1 MAGEPMAGEPM
12 AGEPM
17 AGEPMAGE
25 HCTLKHFV
33 IDRAALVVR
42 WLLTLTNPAPIYRG
56 GAGMV
61 PGRRN

>member
-17 AGEPMAGE
+17 AGG

-33 IDRAALVVR
+33 IDQAALVVR
-42 WLLTLTNPAPIYRG
+42 WLLTTPNRPCIQG
-56 GAGMV
+56 SGAGMV